1 MFTYSWFNN
10 NCQLHSAT
18 LQCAVLPIEGIRY
31 DTRYNCEQQYS
42 GTSLNGHFLCWTPHW
57 YRTKC
62 CDKDW
67 ICIMHNTLQLS
78 KVQTLH
84 YSVKRTD
91 FAVLLIPGLYKNS
104 LNNADAGRPLT
115 QDCPA
120 PLIDSPTGLTLV
132 HNSSSLCLSFL
143 AIVQQGSSET
153 RIHSAQWHEYALP
166 HLPEIYQKPPN

>member
-1 MFTYSWFNN
+1 
-10 NCQLHSAT
+10 
-18 LQCAVLPIEGIRY
+18 
-31 DTRYNCEQQYS
+31 
-42 GTSLNGHFLCWTPHW
+42 
-57 YRTKC
+57 
-62 CDKDW
+62 
-67 ICIMHNTLQLS
+67 MHNTLQLS

-120 PLIDSPTGLTLV
+120 PLIDSPTGHYTNTGT
-132 HNSSSLCLSFL
+132 HSSSLWLSFL

-166 HLPEIYQKPPN
+166 HLPEIYQKPPK